1 MVFLF
6 GAADDPDCEPL
17 AMLKANRSMQG
28 SSDYRA
34 LQVELKDN
42 ARLKA
47 VIDGRHKSVAD
58 YVTSQ
63 DEVVVV
69 GRNVSGT
76 HPLITADFEA
86 GVSPADQADRLAEL
100 LRTTHGLCVEYE
112 PGGVATGH
120 NHLRPRHTA
129 GASRCWP
136 FLPLGKLGCWK
147 VCQAP
152 RPSC

>member
-86 GVSPADQADRLAEL
+86 GVSPAATPAMCFTLTLNPLLSPRLCCSAVVHR
-100 LRTTHGLCVEYE
+100 RTSEKTK
-112 PGGVATGH
+112 
-120 NHLRPRHTA
+120 A
-129 GASRCWP
+129 GS
-136 FLPLGKLGCWK
+136 
-147 VCQAP
+147 
-152 RPSC
+152 